1 MDKSM
6 KLMFGVMTI
15 AITLMAFNMMSNNS
29 SEAHASAYLGDGG
42 RGGVEPTIVSFRVTP
57 LNAFRSHSN
66 TGCSDCVAATTG
78 FVLLT
83 RMWSDGAVEVNVVGS
98 ETLGNTGN
106 VSGPVHET
114 KFMSQDDLFEGWILV
129 QDSVAGY
136 RCSADTNGNRIVG
149 VDDVLAVLAQY
160 GPCEGEPPLGI
171 PMDMDP

>member
-57 LNAFRSHSN
+57 IGADRHTNAGSGYN
-66 TGCSDCVAATTG
+66 WANNPTGILV
-78 FVLLT
+78 LT
-83 RMWSDGAVEVNVVGS
+83 RMWSDGTVEMNVVGD
-98 ETLGNTGN
+98 ETLPDTGT
-106 VSGPVHET
+106 SI
-114 KFMSQDDLFEGWILV
+114 SQVDLFSDAEFFTGWQLV
-129 QDSVAGY
+129 KDSVAGY
-136 RCSADTNGNRIVG
+136 RCAGDTDGNRQVAIE
-149 VDDVLAVLAQY
+149 DLLAVIDDY